1 MPSDGSPLRES
12 AEGMAEALAKWDVG
26 TVEWTEPLA
35 GGSRSSP
42 KLVVHAQRGRYV
54 LKRRARGRDESERV
68 AFSHAFIA
76 AAAKAGAAVSVPVP
90 GRDGIT
96 WQEFGG
102 GTFELFPLIA
112 GARWIRA
119 PAQARAAGDSLGRLH
134 AAGLRLQWHG
144 HVRAAS
150 FHGSLNVLEALR
162 RVPKAV
168 RAVDPTVNTEALLV
182 ACETLST
189 AYREAADQ
197 VEGLGYG
204 ALDSQVVHGD
214 FHPGN
219 VIFEGDRVAAVIDF
233 DAARLE
239 PAVVDF
245 ANGLMQFACFRGT
258 ATRVAAWPAELDALR
273 LAAFTH
279 AYARRGERTLMDHV
293 DMVPPLMIE
302 ACVSEASLPIARRG
316 RFGPAKASEV
326 LHLVARRVSWL
337 RRNGAQVREW
347 LLGSLC

>member
-1 MPSDGSPLRES
+1 MPSDPVPALPVPADAIEAAGRWELGDIESIVPLS
-12 AEGMAEALAKWDVG
+12 
-26 TVEWTEPLA
+26 
-35 GGSRSSP
+35 GGSSASP
-42 KLVVHAQRGRYV
+42 KFVVQACGKAFV
-54 LKRRARGRDESERV
+54 LKCRAAHAGDAERI
-68 AFSHAFIA
+68 AFAHGFIQATA
-76 AAAKAGAAVSVPVP
+76 AAGVPVAMP
-90 GRDGIT
+90 VPSRQGRVHEPVGDRA
-96 WQEFGG
+96 W
-102 GTFELFPLIA
+102 ELFPFVV
-112 GARWIRA
+112 GERWSRR
-119 PAQARAAGDSLGRLH
+119 PGQARAAGEALGCMH
-134 AAGLRLQWHG
+134 AAGLDFVWHG
-144 HVRAAS
+144 HVQAAS
-150 FHGSLNVLEALR
+150 FHGNLKVLEALR
-162 RVPKAV
+162 RVP
-168 RAVDPTVNTEALLV
+168 RAVHRVEPDADMVALVN
-182 ACETLST
+182 ACETLAE
-189 AYREAADQ
+189 AYTEASAA
-197 VEGLGYG
+197 VEEVGY
-204 ALDSQVVHGD
+204 AQLDSQVVHGD

>member
-1 MPSDGSPLRES
+1 MPSDPAPAPPVPVDAIEAAARWDLGEVASIVPL
-12 AEGMAEALAKWDVG
+12 
-26 TVEWTEPLA
+26 P
-35 GGSRSSP
+35 GGSSASP
-42 KLVVHAQRGRYV
+42 KFVVRAVGKSYV
-54 LKRRARGRDESERV
+54 LKCRAAHAGDVERI
-68 AFSHAFIA
+68 AFAHGFMHA
-76 AAAKAGAAVSVPVP
+76 AAGAGVPVAMPIRSRDGAAHEIVAARTWEVFPFVEGERWSRQP
-90 GRDGIT
+90 G
-96 WQEFGG
+96 
-102 GTFELFPLIA
+102 
-112 GARWIRA
+112 
-119 PAQARAAGDSLGRLH
+119 QARAAGEALGCMH
-134 AAGLRLQWHG
+134 AAGIAFTWHG
-144 HVRAAS
+144 HVQAAS
-150 FHGSLNVLEALR
+150 FHGNLNVLEALR
-162 RVPKAV
+162 RVP
-168 RAVDPTVNTEALLV
+168 RAVHRVEPDVDMVALAN
-182 ACETLST
+182 ACETLAE
-189 AYREAADQ
+189 AYTEAAAA
-197 VEGLGYG
+197 VEEVGY
-204 ALDSQVVHGD
+204 AQLDSQVVHGD

-219 VIFEGDRVAAVIDF
+219 VIFDGDRVAAVIDF

-279 AYARRGERTLMDHV
+279 AYAHRGDRALADQV

-326 LHLVARRVSWL
+326 LQLVARRVNWL